1 MPSDD
6 SFNNQK
12 TLSITTQETL
22 CTSCK
27 LCHTISTHT
36 LDHRPSVFISLT
48 TAIAQSTLSVSLSQ
62 PTCGSATRA
71 GTPLVSYS
79 KSSKRARAS
88 DGVETN
94 RFCIVVIDFELFSF
108 SVSSTEDTL
117 RSCVPNGFKMECEV
131 FAKTWMEEW
140 WWWESCCVGR
150 CGDGVGGAA
159 G

>member
-1 MPSDD
+1 M
-6 SFNNQK
+6 
-12 TLSITTQETL
+12 
-22 CTSCK
+22 
-27 LCHTISTHT
+27 
-36 LDHRPSVFISLT
+36 
-48 TAIAQSTLSVSLSQ
+48 
-62 PTCGSATRA
+62 
-71 GTPLVSYS
+71 SYS
-79 KSSKRARAS
+79 KSSNRERNELLKIQQQRERAS

-117 RSCVPNGFKMECEV
+117 RSCVPNGFKMECKV